1 MKKGKSQA
9 QRMKE
14 RAQSAEHEVAAKDQE
29 IAKLREQLAARN
41 PGPSSTTTPPGR
53 GTPSQRNPAS
63 RPQWEDRSSQASI
76 PEEAKG
82 EEPDGD
88 ESDGDSGEGDGDLRG
103 DGDGGDE
110 DAGVRS
116 DSEEE
121 KQEDDDHDM
130 HVMRQL
136 LQDFRDQRLS
146 PDDRQAMMQA
156 AGGQFTELLTQ
167 HWKEDSTPPK
177 WLWSLFQPVSTTPS
191 AQVTQV
197 NSPTARSSSRVAQN
211 ENNGGSSSPS
221 LIFRQPSVP
230 AEPSS
235 PINPRNLNP
244 EFSTPQQAQD
254 SRTHR
259 PSNPV
264 ALSTPLPRNNSM
276 PQDTPS
282 MSGTP
287 STYTPGSAHKFHFK
301 QNDLPKEIVF
311 SGKPGERDVIEVLTQ
326 YRARVILA
334 SVASTWPS
342 G

>member
-9 QRMKE
+9 QRMKM
-14 RAQSAEHEVAAKDQE
+14 RAQSAELEIAGKNEE
-29 IAKLREQLAARN
+29 IAKLKEQLAARS
-41 PGPSSTTTPPGR
+41 PGPSST
-53 GTPSQRNPAS
+53 N
-63 RPQWEDRSSQASI
+63 
-76 PEEAKG
+76 
-82 EEPDGD
+82 
-88 ESDGDSGEGDGDLRG
+88 DGDSGEGDGELRG
-103 DGDGGDE
+103 DGDGDNE
-110 DAGVRS
+110 DASVRS

-121 KQEDDDHDM
+121 EQEEDDHDM

-156 AGGQFTELLTQ
+156 AGGQFTDLLTQ
-167 HWKEDSTPPK
+167 HWKENSTPPK

-191 AQVTQV
+191 TQVTQV
-197 NSPTARSSSRVAQN
+197 NSPTARSSSRVAKN
-211 ENNGGSSSPS
+211 RNNGGSSSPS
-221 LIFRQPSVP
+221 LFFSQPRVP

-244 EFSTPQQAQD
+244 DFSTPQQAQD

-259 PSNPV
+259 PSNSV
-264 ALSTPLPRNNSM
+264 ALSTPLPRHNSMPQDTPSMSGTPTLPRISSM

-301 QNDLPKEIVF
+301 QSDLPKEIVF

-326 YRARVILA
+326 
-334 SVASTWPS
+334 
-342 G
+342 

>member
-29 IAKLREQLAARN
+29 IPKLREQLAARN

-53 GTPSQRNPAS
+53 GTPSQRNATS
-63 RPQWEDRSSQASI
+63 RPQREDRSSQASI
-76 PEEAKG
+76 PEEAKS

-121 KQEDDDHDM
+121 EQQEDDHDM
-130 HVMRQL
+130 HVMHQL

-177 WLWSLFQPVSTTPS
+177 WLWSLFQPVSTTLS

-197 NSPTARSSSRVAQN
+197 NSPTARSSSRVAKKDTVAVAKT
-211 ENNGGSSSPS
+211 S
-221 LIFRQPSVP
+221 
-230 AEPSS
+230 
-235 PINPRNLNP
+235 
-244 EFSTPQQAQD
+244 D
-254 SRTHR
+254 S
-259 PSNPV
+259 
-264 ALSTPLPRNNSM
+264 
-276 PQDTPS
+276 
-282 MSGTP
+282 
-287 STYTPGSAHKFHFK
+287 
-301 QNDLPKEIVF
+301 
-311 SGKPGERDVIEVLTQ
+311 
-326 YRARVILA
+326 
-334 SVASTWPS
+334 
-342 G
+342 